1 MEHLWSAVVEGSYR
15 VSFLQAGLPCSW
27 STLFYHQ
34 WSQKGILTDSCP
46 LRPLTQGLCPS
57 RLLWA
62 PTQSLAFLQRS
73 RRFMAGWGAS
83 HHLSLHS
90 LLLGK
95 SCSAIWVVRTL
106 IILSQMVYHPQ
117 TSCVFLS
124 YAQLSLTWCTY
135 CIRQL
140 ASPFLASFLK
150 NWYLFTPEFQLLLI

>member
-1 MEHLWSAVVEGSYR
+1 MEGSYR
-15 VSFLQAGLPCSW
+15 VSCLQAGLPCSC
-27 STLFYHQ
+27 STLFYHH
-34 WSQKGILTDSCP
+34 WSQKGILIDSCS

-62 PTQSLAFLQRS
+62 PRKESLAFLQRS
-73 RRFMAGWGAS
+73 RRFMAGWGDS
-83 HHLSLHS
+83 HHLCLHA

-106 IILSQMVYHPQ
+106 IILSQMVYQPQ

-124 YAQLSLTWCTY
+124 YPQLSLTWRTY

-140 ASPFLASFLK
+140 ASPFLTSFLK
-150 NWYLFTPEFQLLLI
+150 NQYLFTSEF